1 MVAEAVPHVS
11 VTIAGRQYRM
21 ACDEGQEDHLMRLA
35 HDIDT
40 RIAQLRAAFGEI
52 GDQRLVVMAA
62 ITIADELAEAR
73 GRIRG
78 LESDIEGQRDARAS
92 ALARIQ
98 ESEHEV
104 ARAIEDVAARIEKL
118 VSDLAP
124 PEKGTV
130 GMG

>member
-1 MVAEAVPHVS
+1 MPHVS

-21 ACDEGQEDHLMRLA
+21 ACDEGQEDHLVRLA
-35 HDIDT
+35 HDIDS
-40 RIAQLRAAFGEI
+40 RISQLRTAFGEI

-73 GRIRG
+73 GRIRA

-92 ALARIQ
+92 ALERIH
-98 ESEHEV
+98 ESESEV
-104 ARAIEDVAARIEKL
+104 ARTIEEVAERIERL
-118 VSDLAP
+118 VAELVP
-124 PEKGTV
+124 TERGTV

>member
-1 MVAEAVPHVS
+1 MPHVS

-21 ACDEGQEDHLMRLA
+21 ACDEGQEDHLVRLA

-40 RIAQLRAAFGEI
+40 RISQLRTAFGEI

-73 GRIRG
+73 NRIRA

-92 ALARIQ
+92 AIARI
-98 ESEHEV
+98 EASEGEV
-104 ARAIEDVAARIEKL
+104 ARTIEEVAERIERL
-118 VSDLAP
+118 VADLVP
-124 PEKGTV
+124 RERGGTI

>member
-1 MVAEAVPHVS
+1 MPHVS

-21 ACDEGQEDHLMRLA
+21 ACDEGQEEHLVRLA
-35 HDIDT
+35 HDIDS
-40 RIAQLRAAFGEI
+40 RISQLRGAFGEI

-73 GRIRG
+73 NRIRA

-92 ALARIQ
+92 ALQRIEASESDVARTI
-98 ESEHEV
+98 EEV
-104 ARAIEDVAARIEKL
+104 AERIERL
-118 VSDLAP
+118 VAQLVPRD
-124 PEKGTV
+124 KGTV